1 MKVPGTPQIHDTLV
15 RRLTADLRPVPR
27 LWPPSA
33 RLASW
38 LVLALGV
45 LALAAATGLRQDLRA
60 QLHRPLYLFQI
71 AALFAAAGLA
81 AATGLRAAVPGYGGE
96 RRRARL
102 ALALAVFG
110 AALLLGEPETS
121 PLAPAVF
128 IATGV
133 RCALCVAMF
142 GLLPWVVLFLAI
154 GRAAPLDG
162 RVVGGY
168 AGAAA
173 FLVGAAGVRLACPI
187 DEPVHLLAS
196 HVAPVLLWTSL
207 SALAGADWLVR
218 WCRTGTS
225 SGTTRGMSHI
235 RRSYSVLTT
244 P

>member
-1 MKVPGTPQIHDTLV
+1 MKIPGTPPIHDTLV
-15 RRLTADLRPVPR
+15 RRLTADLRSVPR
-27 LWPPSA
+27 LWRPSA

-45 LALAAATGLRQDLRA
+45 LALAAAAGLRQDLGE
-60 QLHRPLYLFQI
+60 QLHRPLYLLQI
-71 AALFAAAGLA
+71 VALLAAGGLA

-96 RRRARL
+96 RRWAGL
-102 ALALAVFG
+102 AVALAVFG
-110 AALLLGEPETS
+110 TALLLGEPETN

-142 GLLPWVVLFLAI
+142 GLLPWVVLFVAI

-162 RVVGGY
+162 RTVGRY

-173 FLVGAAGVRLACPI
+173 FLVGAAAVRLACPI
-187 DEPVHLLAS
+187 DEPVHLITT

-207 SALAGADWLVR
+207 SAVAGASWLVR
-218 WCRTGTS
+218 W
-225 SGTTRGMSHI
+225 RGAG
-235 RRSYSVLTT
+235 VG
-244 P
+244 

>member
-1 MKVPGTPQIHDTLV
+1 MKIHGTPPIHDALV

-27 LWPPSA
+27 LWLPSA
-33 RLASW
+33 RLAAW

-45 LALAAATGLRQDLRA
+45 LALAAATGLRQDLGT
-60 QLHRPLYLFQI
+60 QLHRPLYLVQI
-71 AALFAAAGLA
+71 AALLAAGGLA

-96 RRRARL
+96 RRGAEL
-102 ALALAVFG
+102 ALALAIFG

-142 GLLPWVVLFLAI
+142 GLLPWVVLFVAI

-162 RVVGGY
+162 RAVGRY

-173 FLVGAAGVRLACPI
+173 VLVGAAAVRLACPI
-187 DEPVHLLAS
+187 DEPVHLITS

-207 SALAGADWLVR
+207 SAVLGDGWLVR
-218 WCRTGTS
+218 W
-225 SGTTRGMSHI
+225 
-235 RRSYSVLTT
+235 RRIGVH
-244 P
+244 